1 MKKLFSQVVAAIAGL
16 WLAALF
22 VPLVVVR
29 VYPESSFFGIPLAE
43 QWQILLVLGII
54 LGLLNYFVRP
64 ILKAI
69 ALPLELLTL
78 GLFSIV
84 INMAMLWFL
93 DLMFDEFYVPW
104 LLPLLYTTLIVW
116 GLNFIIQKFLI
127 KGKD

>member
-54 LGLLNYFVRP
+54 KGYRIAVRVANTRTFQYSN
-64 ILKAI
+64 KYGD
-69 ALPLELLTL
+69 ALVLR
-78 GLFSIV
+78 
-84 INMAMLWFL
+84 
-93 DLMFDEFYVPW
+93 FDV
-104 LLPLLYTTLIVW
+104 
-116 GLNFIIQKFLI
+116 
-127 KGKD
+127 